1 MNTLGI
7 FSLVI
12 IVANVFISYKGFK
25 DSSFFEKYKF
35 EVEKILL
42 YKQYIRLISSGFL
55 HVNWMHLIF
64 NMIALYFFAGSVEAY
79 LGQFAFLLIYF
90 ASLIGGNLLSLFIHR
105 RHPDYTSV
113 GASGAV
119 NGILFGAIAMN
130 PNMHIGLFFIPI
142 GIPAWIFGL
151 IYVLISIYGIRS
163 RNRNIGHEA
172 HLGGALIGMIIAI
185 LLRPTALI
193 QNPLP
198 ILLVALPAIG
208 FIYFI
213 ITRPNALLIDNHYYN
228 KHKYYNIDHRYN
240 DEKVNEQKEI
250 DAILEKIHKRG
261 MGSLTQ
267 KEKNKLK
274 QFSKSK

>member
-1 MNTLGI
+1 MNTIGI

-12 IVANVFISYKGFK
+12 IVANVIFSYRGFK
-25 DSSFFEKYKF
+25 SSSFYEKYKF
-35 EVEKILL
+35 EVERILL
-42 YKQYIRLISSGFL
+42 YKEYVRLISSGFL

-64 NMIALYFFAGSVEAY
+64 NMLALYFFAGNVEAY

-90 ASLIGGNLLSLFIHR
+90 ASLVGGNLLSLFIHR
-105 RHPDYTSV
+105 HHPDYSSV

-119 NGILFGAIAMN
+119 NGIIFGAIAMN
-130 PNMHIGLFFIPI
+130 PNMSIGLLFIPI

-151 IYVLISIYGIRS
+151 IYVLVSIYGIRS
-163 RNRNIGHEA
+163 KRNNIGHEA
-172 HLGGALIGMIIAI
+172 HLGGAMIGMIIAI
-185 LLRPTALI
+185 LLRPSALI

-198 ILLVALPAIG
+198 ILLVALPAVG

-213 ITRPNALLIDNHYYN
+213 VSRPNALLIDNHYYN

-240 DEKVNEQKEI
+240 DEKINEQKEI

>member
-1 MNTLGI
+1 MSTYGI

-12 IVANVFISYKGFK
+12 IVANVFFSYKGFTS
-25 DSSFFEKYKF
+25 SSFYEKYKF

-42 YKQYIRLISSGFL
+42 YKEYVRLISSGFL
-55 HVNWMHLIF
+55 HVNWIHLIF
-64 NMIALYFFAGSVEAY
+64 NMIALYFFSGSVEAN

-90 ASLIGGNLLSLFIHR
+90 ASLVGGNLLSLFIHR
-105 RHPDYTSV
+105 HHPDFSSV

-119 NGILFGAIAMN
+119 NGILFSAIAMN
-130 PNMHIGLFFIPI
+130 PYMSIGLFFIPI

-151 IYVLISIYGIRS
+151 VYVLFSIYGIRS
-163 RNRNIGHEA
+163 RRNNIGHEA

-185 LLRPTALI
+185 LLRPSSLV

-198 ILLVALPAIG
+198 ILLVALPAVG

-213 ITRPNALLIDNHYYN
+213 ISRPNMLLIDNHYYN
-228 KHKYYNIDHRYN
+228 KHNYYNIDHRYN
-240 DEKVNEQKEI
+240 DEKINEQKEI